1 MHIEKRFVF
10 ENCSR
15 FFRFFA
21 PVYFTW
27 EHRFLQIL
35 GKYKRTIVF
44 SIIGKSIISA
54 NTAKLTMLDLRKT
67 LTLLVLLPVFCFP
80 AHSQRSDSFWKKI
93 VNVISAPSM
102 ELDPTAVYQPA
113 PRWSVAVSGELHQ
126 AGITQENWLDY
137 IYMFDEDSG
146 GGSELLQAFAST
158 KLLGGVDKV
167 IGLQVGYGNL
177 SLGWNQRIGGD
188 KAGSN
193 TSFSF
198 DYLAPGYALQ
208 LQYFDFRRPVDYEM
222 RIALSGDWGDLED
235 SGQTEKPGRMTT
247 FIADAFYAFNRRSF
261 AYSAVYKGNVVQRRS
276 AGTWMFGLKYLQ
288 GLVEYDPDEIISE
301 LLFGMVRQDTRQVSF
316 GGGFSYNLVPFHRQP
331 GPDGK
336 GLRNLTFNVTAIP
349 MVTLFNQFSS
359 TMRNN
364 FMEEDPVWTKN
375 VINGKLHVNYVFK
388 AGAIYSW
395 DRFFIGVSGS
405 YDSYNYKGSTNVPE
419 EMSDYSIEF
428 DKVHSSGRFSRWSAS
443 LKLCVKF

>member
-1 MHIEKRFVF
+1 
-10 ENCSR
+10 
-15 FFRFFA
+15 
-21 PVYFTW
+21 
-27 EHRFLQIL
+27 
-35 GKYKRTIVF
+35 
-44 SIIGKSIISA
+44 
-54 NTAKLTMLDLRKT
+54 MLDFRKT
-67 LTLLVLLPVFCFP
+67 LAFLILLPVFCIP
-80 AHSQRSDSFWKKI
+80 AHSQRPDSFWRKI
-93 VNVISAPSM
+93 VDVISAPSM
-102 ELDPTAVYQPA
+102 ELDPGAVYQPA

-126 AGITQENWLDY
+126 AGITQENTFDY
-137 IYMFDEDSG
+137 ISSYDVDFG
-146 GGSELLQAFAST
+146 GDPELLQAYVST

-177 SLGWNQRIGGD
+177 SLGWNQRVGGD
-188 KAGSN
+188 RASSN

-222 RIALSGDWGDLED
+222 RFELGDGWDDYEE

-276 AGTWMFGLKYLQ
+276 AGTWLFGVKYLQ
-288 GLVEYDPDEIISE
+288 GLVEYDPDESIVSDI
-301 LLFGMVRQDTRQVSF
+301 LFGLARQDTRQVSF

-359 TMRNN
+359 TMKNP
-364 FMEEDPVWTKN
+364 FLEENPVMVKN

-395 DRFFIGVSGS
+395 DRFFLGLSGS
-405 YDSYNYKGSTNVPE
+405 YDSYNYKGATKIPE
-419 EMSDYSIEF
+419 EFSDEDIKF
-428 DKVHSSGRFSRWSAS
+428 DKIHSSGRFSRWSAS